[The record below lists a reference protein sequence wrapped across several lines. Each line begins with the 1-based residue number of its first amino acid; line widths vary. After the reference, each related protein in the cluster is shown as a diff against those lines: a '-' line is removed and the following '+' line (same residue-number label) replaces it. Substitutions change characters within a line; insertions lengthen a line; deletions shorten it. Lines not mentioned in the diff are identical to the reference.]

1 MINQLVQ
8 ILTSLATKK
17 KIYERDIS
25 PATQIPTLE
34 FQHAWYLKPA
44 HINDRH

>member
-8 ILTSLATKK
+8 ILTSLATK

-34 FQHAWYLKPA
+34 FQHACYLKPA